1 MTLSS
6 TRSEE
11 RANVRERL
19 DALVQEYR
27 RSGDVPHL
35 LSSLATLAAASPTAE
50 LAEAVESYREMHEV
64 AGPLFEVIVEREPR
78 NARALVALA
87 NAYWLTGRG
96 PEAVAELASRA
107 LAADPANRGAWH
119 LWALTEPSPRGR
131 VQRWQQVVARFPEDE
146 LAMANLADNA
156 ASLAGAEDDPVAL
169 KLAIATYESLLATAS
184 QPEQT
189 AALERALGT
198 LRNWPR

>member
-6 TRSEE
+6 TGSEDRISVQAE
-11 RANVRERL
+11 L
-19 DALVQEYR
+19 DAIVHEYQHR
-27 RSGDVPHL
+27 GDVPHL
-35 LSSLATLAAASPTAE
+35 LARLAALAAASPTVE
-50 LAEAVESYREMHEV
+50 LVHAVEPYREMLEV
-64 AGPLFEVIVEREPR
+64 AGPLFEVIVEREPG

-96 PEAVAELASRA
+96 PGVVGELASRA
-107 LAADPANRGAWH
+107 LAADPTNRGAWH
-119 LWALTEPSPRGR
+119 LWALTESSPRGR
-131 VQRWQQVVARFPEDE
+131 VQRWQQVAARFPEDQ

-189 AALERALGT
+189 TALEKALGA